1 MGDIKDIF
9 YVVGPWDKKLATLQ
23 IAIIIFIKLIIHDFH
38 GNQYLIFVYP
48 HDINLIFLHHWCSV
62 FFW

>member
-38 GNQYLIFVYP
+38 GNRYLILF
-48 HDINLIFLHHWCSV
+48 IRMT
-62 FFW
+62 